1 MYSDSNQ
8 PNYNVF
14 VGIML
19 AIVFLLSAIS
29 YLTMRRNIDTNQI
42 QDPYTKNQFGYAR
55 SLNGW
60 IMFLLAVTFVV
71 YGYSL
76 VKS

>member
-1 MYSDSNQ
+1 MYADSNQ

-14 VGIML
+14 VSIML
-19 AIVFLLSAIS
+19 AILFLLSAIS
-29 YLTMRRNIDTNQI
+29 YLTICRNIDTNQI
-42 QDPYTKNQFGYAR
+42 QDPYTKSQFVYAK

-71 YGYSL
+71 FGYSL
-76 VKS
+76 IKS